1 MSLDTL
7 PQPGR
12 LHRPHTIEDATL
24 RTKTIQLTLAALV
37 GLSGALP
44 AVATEYQAS
53 DYLPLAVGNSWTYEH
68 DHADRD
74 ADYSQWSTYTAQ
86 HPETPQFT
94 IEVLRTEALDGQT
107 YYVISEMP
115 SFWPPP
121 PPHFIAGKKLRWSGT
136 HLMEHRGSGEQAILR
151 FDGADETGYE
161 IPATEGDNL
170 VSVKV
175 YAEPVPRF
183 FFYFHED
190 GVKTFGRGFGFLAGY
205 GLDKGGW
212 KISSDGHS
220 IFENNVRAIRAV
232 LGGTTVEY
240 EDALIPTSTPVAAA
254 ADFDGDGEVGF
265 DDFFLFADAFGG
277 SDERFDLDGN
287 GAVDLADF
295 FLFADHF
302 GPPARAKLLVMAQEL
317 IGLPD
322 DVQLHQNV
330 PNPFNRQTLISFLMR
345 APGPARVELFAL
357 TGQRVAVLSQ
367 GFRRAGSHRLHWD
380 GRDDD
385 DRPLASGTYLYRLVT
400 TDGTVTRKLTLL
412 R

>member
-1 MSLDTL
+1 MNLSHN
-7 PQPGR
+7 R
-12 LHRPHTIEDATL
+12 LSGPIPPEL
-24 RTKTIQLTLAALV
+24 GQLTNLAKLYLNNNSLAGPIPPEL
-37 GLSGALP
+37 GNLTNLMWLDLSSNKLTGAIPPELAQLTRLLRLDIHQNNQLTGCVP
-44 AVATEYQAS
+44 A
-53 DYLPLAVGNSWTYEH
+53 PLARWVKSW
-68 DHADRD
+68 
-74 ADYSQWSTYTAQ
+74 
-86 HPETPQFT
+86 
-94 IEVLRTEALDGQT
+94 
-107 YYVISEMP
+107 
-115 SFWPPP
+115 
-121 PPHFIAGKKLRWSGT
+121 
-136 HLMEHRGSGEQAILR
+136 
-151 FDGADETGYE
+151 
-161 IPATEGDNL
+161 
-170 VSVKV
+170 
-175 YAEPVPRF
+175 PVCL
-183 FFYFHED
+183 
-190 GVKTFGRGFGFLAGY
+190 GVT
-205 GLDKGGW
+205 D
-212 KISSDGHS
+212 
-220 IFENNVRAIRAV
+220 
-232 LGGTTVEY
+232 
-240 EDALIPTSTPVAAA
+240 PVAA

-277 SDERFDLDGN
+277 SDDRFDLNGN

-302 GPPARAKLLVMAQEL
+302 GQPARAKLLVMAQEL

-367 GFRRAGSHRLHWD
+367 GFRRAGSHPLHWD